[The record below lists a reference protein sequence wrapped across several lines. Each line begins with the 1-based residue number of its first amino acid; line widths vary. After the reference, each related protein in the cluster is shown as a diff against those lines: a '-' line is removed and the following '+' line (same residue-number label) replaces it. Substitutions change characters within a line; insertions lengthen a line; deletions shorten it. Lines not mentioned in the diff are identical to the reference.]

1 MLETVKRIIRL
12 LLMNFDGQL
21 SKCAVR
27 GNCRR
32 DFAAI
37 QFPHFDA
44 GHLEMTSVFTVPEV
58 QNLDSKTV

>member
-1 MLETVKRIIRL
+1 
-12 LLMNFDGQL
+12 MNFDGQL

-44 GHLEMTSVFTVPEV
+44 GHLEMTSVFTVPEG